1 MRTGRGALSSVSQKA
16 WMRPLSLKSS
26 IGVSVATKRAE
37 SGTARSRRAVSCA
50 RSHS

>member
-1 MRTGRGALSSVSQKA
+1 
-16 WMRPLSLKSS
+16 MRPLSLKSS